1 MWKVLSKTRSA
12 SVETMPVLSEVGGL
26 NHALLRTDCKTAVTL
41 QFAGTLWE
49 KDSLGSHTVN
59 RVRNLELF
67 NVIKKELYSTAL
79 VSFLVDYLLW
89 SECHLEVRKHGA
101 LYAFVLKTKSSCF
114 TNEMF
119 LHE

>member
-1 MWKVLSKTRSA
+1 M
-12 SVETMPVLSEVGGL
+12 GGL
-26 NHALLRTDCKTAVTL
+26 NHALLRTDCKTALTL
-41 QFAGTLWE
+41 QFAGTLCE

-89 SECHLEVRKHGA
+89 SECHLEVRKRGA
-101 LYAFVLKTKSSCF
+101 LYAFVLKNKIIV
-114 TNEMF
+114 
-119 LHE
+119 LYK